1 MTLSPGTH
9 SPLTVSSALGLRAY
23 VVCATPRSG
32 STLLCELL
40 KSTGVAGRPEEFFE
54 ACLATGLPAHPGDY
68 LDGLPPTGTGIR
80 ADMTPPPAPEYSS
93 LIGLENYREHL
104 ERTFRLGTSR
114 NGVFAAKLMWRHL
127 PDLQA
132 LASQLPEYAGLELH
146 DLLTKLLKDPRY
158 VWVTRRDKVRQ
169 AVSLWRALQTRTW
182 RVQHPREEQST
193 ASLRYSFDGVE
204 HLVRSLTAED
214 RAWSE
219 HFEAH
224 AIPVATVV
232 YEDDLERDQTA
243 VVTAVLRHVGIGGPV
258 GWRAPVPMY
267 RQADELNEEWVA
279 AYHRDL
285 AARDAR
291 GEPRA
296 SGG

>member
-1 MTLSPGTH
+1 
-9 SPLTVSSALGLRAY
+9 
-23 VVCATPRSG
+23 
-32 STLLCELL
+32 
-40 KSTGVAGRPEEFFE
+40 VAGRPEEFFE

-182 RVQHPREEQST
+182 RLEHPREEPAT
-193 ASLRYSFDGVE
+193 ANLRYSFEGLE

-214 RAWSE
+214 RAWGE
-219 HFEAH
+219 HFDAH
-224 AIPVATVV
+224 AIPVITVV
-232 YEDDLERDQTA
+232 YEDDLEGDQTGT
-243 VVTAVLRHVGIGGPV
+243 VTAVLRHVGIGGPV

-279 AYHRDL
+279 AYHRD
-285 AARDAR
+285 AASRLGA
-291 GEPRA
+291 EA
-296 SGG
+296 SGD